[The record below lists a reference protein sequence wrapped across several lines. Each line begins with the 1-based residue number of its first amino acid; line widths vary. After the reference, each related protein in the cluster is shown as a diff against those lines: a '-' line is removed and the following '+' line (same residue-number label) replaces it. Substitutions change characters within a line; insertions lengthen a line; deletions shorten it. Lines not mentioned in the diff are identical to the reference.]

1 MTLYRVRLKL
11 DRGERYVD
19 VNAKNADDAA
29 VVALYRNGNA
39 ISALC
44 VGETAELERHGRVIS
59 GTGSA
64 SEKSELAK
72 LCEEMKL

>member
-44 VGETAELERHGRVIS
+44 VGETEECERCGREQV
-59 GTGSA
+59 TKSA
-64 SEKSELAK
+64 LAK
-72 LCEEMKL
+72 LAEEMKL